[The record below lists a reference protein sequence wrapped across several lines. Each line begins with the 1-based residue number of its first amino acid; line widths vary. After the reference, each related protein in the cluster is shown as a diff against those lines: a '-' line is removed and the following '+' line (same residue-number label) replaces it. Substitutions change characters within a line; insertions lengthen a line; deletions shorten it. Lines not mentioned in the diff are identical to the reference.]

1 MESCVFN
8 SIDTKAEYIGQRPVE
23 DNLPTAA
30 VYSIY
35 TVYTA
40 DNGCHVC
47 EFCFYGRNTFRF
59 LQIRYSC
66 HGKQIGNKIN
76 HNSQINQNIELFQK
90 GGADCR
96 KCHQCLDN
104 NQSADGYI
112 RSTELID
119 FFQKPGEK
127 TDGRSFSDHF
137 GNSKLPSRKRDK
149 AGDDEHAGNGN
160 DSKFILDKKNPKIL
174 YAFDIQKLS
183 QERCEKLIG
192 QKDNFKFILDDHKN
206 IEKYIEEKIDL
217 FIYNLGFLPKGDKS
231 ITTNY
236 KSVIQSLKSCLD
248 LLNENGLI
256 LITFYPGHEEGKNE
270 EKYVGEFLKNLDQK
284 TFQVI
289 KYNFYNQINNPPFLI
304 SIRKV

>member
-1 MESCVFN
+1 M
-8 SIDTKAEYIGQRPVE
+8 
-23 DNLPTAA
+23 
-30 VYSIY
+30 IY
-35 TVYTA
+35 TDEIINNPVKLSHYLIE
-40 DNGCHVC
+40 NRV
-47 EFCFYGRNTFRF
+47 ENN
-59 LQIRYSC
+59 IRAC
-66 HGKQIGNKIN
+66 
-76 HNSQINQNIELFQK
+76 
-90 GGADCR
+90 DM
-96 KCHQCLDN
+96 
-104 NQSADGYI
+104 
-112 RSTELID
+112 T
-119 FFQKPGEK
+119 
-127 TDGRSFSDHF
+127 
-137 GNSKLPSRKRDK
+137 
-149 AGDDEHAGNGN
+149 AGNGN

-183 QERCEKLIG
+183 QERCKKLIG
-192 QKDNFKFILDDHKN
+192 QRKNFKFILDDHKN
-206 IEKYIEEKIDL
+206 IGKYIEEKIDL

-304 SIRKV
+304 SIRKVWKKFLFVIIN

>member
-1 MESCVFN
+1 M
-8 SIDTKAEYIGQRPVE
+8 
-23 DNLPTAA
+23 
-30 VYSIY
+30 IY
-35 TVYTA
+35 TDEIINNPVKLSHYLIE
-40 DNGCHVC
+40 NRV
-47 EFCFYGRNTFRF
+47 ENN
-59 LQIRYSC
+59 IRAC
-66 HGKQIGNKIN
+66 
-76 HNSQINQNIELFQK
+76 
-90 GGADCR
+90 DM
-96 KCHQCLDN
+96 
-104 NQSADGYI
+104 
-112 RSTELID
+112 T
-119 FFQKPGEK
+119 
-127 TDGRSFSDHF
+127 
-137 GNSKLPSRKRDK
+137 
-149 AGDDEHAGNGN
+149 AGNGK
-160 DSKFILDKKNPKIL
+160 DSKFILDNKNPKIL

-192 QKDNFKFILDDHKN
+192 QRDNFKFILDDHKN

-236 KSVIQSLKSCLD
+236 KSVIESLKSCLN

-304 SIRKV
+304 SIRKVWKKFLFVIIN

>member
-1 MESCVFN
+1 M
-8 SIDTKAEYIGQRPVE
+8 
-23 DNLPTAA
+23 
-30 VYSIY
+30 IY
-35 TVYTA
+35 TDEIINNPVKLSHYLIE
-40 DNGCHVC
+40 NRV
-47 EFCFYGRNTFRF
+47 ENN
-59 LQIRYSC
+59 IRAC
-66 HGKQIGNKIN
+66 
-76 HNSQINQNIELFQK
+76 
-90 GGADCR
+90 DM
-96 KCHQCLDN
+96 
-104 NQSADGYI
+104 
-112 RSTELID
+112 T
-119 FFQKPGEK
+119 
-127 TDGRSFSDHF
+127 
-137 GNSKLPSRKRDK
+137 
-149 AGDDEHAGNGN
+149 AGNGK
-160 DSKFILDKKNPKIL
+160 DSKFILDNKNPKIL

-192 QKDNFKFILDDHKN
+192 QRKNFKFILDDHKN

-236 KSVIQSLKSCLD
+236 KSVIQSLKSCLN

-304 SIRKV
+304 SIRKVWKKFLFVIIN

>member
-1 MESCVFN
+1 M
-8 SIDTKAEYIGQRPVE
+8 
-23 DNLPTAA
+23 
-30 VYSIY
+30 IY
-35 TVYTA
+35 TDEIINNPVKLSHYLIE
-40 DNGCHVC
+40 NRV
-47 EFCFYGRNTFRF
+47 ENN
-59 LQIRYSC
+59 IRAC
-66 HGKQIGNKIN
+66 
-76 HNSQINQNIELFQK
+76 
-90 GGADCR
+90 DM
-96 KCHQCLDN
+96 
-104 NQSADGYI
+104 
-112 RSTELID
+112 T
-119 FFQKPGEK
+119 
-127 TDGRSFSDHF
+127 
-137 GNSKLPSRKRDK
+137 
-149 AGDDEHAGNGN
+149 AGNGK
-160 DSKFILDKKNPKIL
+160 DSKFILDNKNPKIL

-192 QKDNFKFILDDHKN
+192 QRENFKFILDDHKN

-236 KSVIQSLKSCLD
+236 KSVIESLKSCLN

-304 SIRKV
+304 SIRKVWKKFLFVIIN

>member
-1 MESCVFN
+1 M
-8 SIDTKAEYIGQRPVE
+8 
-23 DNLPTAA
+23 
-30 VYSIY
+30 IY
-35 TVYTA
+35 TDEIINNPVKLSHYLIE
-40 DNGCHVC
+40 NRV
-47 EFCFYGRNTFRF
+47 ENN
-59 LQIRYSC
+59 IRAC
-66 HGKQIGNKIN
+66 
-76 HNSQINQNIELFQK
+76 
-90 GGADCR
+90 DM
-96 KCHQCLDN
+96 
-104 NQSADGYI
+104 
-112 RSTELID
+112 T
-119 FFQKPGEK
+119 
-127 TDGRSFSDHF
+127 
-137 GNSKLPSRKRDK
+137 
-149 AGDDEHAGNGN
+149 AGNGK

-192 QKDNFKFILDDHKN
+192 QRDNFKFILDDHKN

-236 KSVIQSLKSCLD
+236 KSVIKSLKSCLD
-248 LLNENGLI
+248 LLNEKGLI

>member
-1 MESCVFN
+1 M
-8 SIDTKAEYIGQRPVE
+8 
-23 DNLPTAA
+23 
-30 VYSIY
+30 IY
-35 TVYTA
+35 TDEIINNPVKLSHYLIE
-40 DNGCHVC
+40 NRV
-47 EFCFYGRNTFRF
+47 ENN
-59 LQIRYSC
+59 IRAC
-66 HGKQIGNKIN
+66 
-76 HNSQINQNIELFQK
+76 
-90 GGADCR
+90 DM
-96 KCHQCLDN
+96 
-104 NQSADGYI
+104 
-112 RSTELID
+112 T
-119 FFQKPGEK
+119 
-127 TDGRSFSDHF
+127 
-137 GNSKLPSRKRDK
+137 
-149 AGDDEHAGNGN
+149 AGNGN

-192 QKDNFKFILDDHKN
+192 QRDNFKFILDDHKN

-217 FIYNLGFLPKGDKS
+217 FIYNLRFLPKGDKS

-236 KSVIQSLKSCLD
+236 KSVIQSLKSCLN

-256 LITFYPGHEEGKNE
+256 LITFYPGHDEGKNE

>member
-1 MESCVFN
+1 M
-8 SIDTKAEYIGQRPVE
+8 
-23 DNLPTAA
+23 
-30 VYSIY
+30 IY
-35 TVYTA
+35 TDEIINNPVKLSHYLIE
-40 DNGCHVC
+40 NRV
-47 EFCFYGRNTFRF
+47 ENN
-59 LQIRYSC
+59 IRAC
-66 HGKQIGNKIN
+66 
-76 HNSQINQNIELFQK
+76 
-90 GGADCR
+90 DM
-96 KCHQCLDN
+96 
-104 NQSADGYI
+104 
-112 RSTELID
+112 T
-119 FFQKPGEK
+119 
-127 TDGRSFSDHF
+127 
-137 GNSKLPSRKRDK
+137 
-149 AGDDEHAGNGN
+149 AGNGN

-192 QKDNFKFILDDHKN
+192 QRDNFKFILDDHKN
-206 IEKYIEEKIDL
+206 IEKYIGEKIDL